1 MNKKNIAKKY
11 EEMGRD
17 SLALAHDEKI
27 RDIINRAQKYGI
39 TLFQDEVLASRL
51 LDINRV
57 QEISKKSMEDVAQII
72 SSLIEAE
79 EKAQLSHFTKE

>member
-17 SLALAHDEKI
+17 SLVLAQDKKI
-27 RDIINRAQKYGI
+27 RDIINKAQKYGI
-39 TLFQDEVLASRL
+39 ALFQDEVLASRL

-57 QEISKKSMEDVAQII
+57 QEISKKSLENVAQII